1 MAPAPCKSCG
11 KRPKITGRHRCA
23 WCSVMAAPIGEQVDA
38 ARERRAFVPD
48 DLAPARVAERLWP
61 TGSRWCS
68 GCRSFVPLEYVAT
81 GASRCR
87 ACQSA
92 TTHAARIEKTYGLT
106 AADYDALLGLQGGKC
121 AICRGAP
128 KSKRLAVDHDHKSG
142 AVRGLLCSRCNHD
155 LLGSAWDSLALAHA
169 LVTYLDTPPA
179 AGSWIAPEA
188 LPPKTRAAAP
198 SAELSLVT
206 GHGHLERPAL
216 AAALERAATA
226 STETYPPLVA
236 LFAELEAVLVEGNR
250 AALVDAVTALRARG
264 FLQPTP
270 F

>member
-1 MAPAPCKSCG
+1 
-11 KRPKITGRHRCA
+11 
-23 WCSVMAAPIGEQVDA
+23 MAAPIGEQVDA

-68 GCRSFVPLEYVAT
+68 GCRSFVPIEYVTT

-142 AVRGLLCSRCNHD
+142 AVRGLLCSRCNAE
-155 LLGSAWDSLALAHA
+155 LLSFADHSPQKLWNAYAY
-169 LVTYLDTPPA
+169 LVTPPA
-179 AGSWIAPEA
+179 SSASVWQEYLDAHPMPAIDG
-188 LPPKTRAAAP
+188 KTRAAAP

-226 STETYPPLVA
+226 SAETYPPLVA

-250 AALVDAVTALRARG
+250 GALVDAVTALRARG